1 MSVHFSAKRFTKL
14 KTNNTKKAI
23 WKEPIELFKKLEYL
37 GEQCTKAV
45 RNVKKHLKELNKLY
59 DYNAN
64 KISKNKLTKKD
75 CEKEK
80 VLADKI
86 DLYLLHM
93 KKFLLDIEREAKEK
107 EKEREKENDDSI
119 ITKSG
124 KVNSNYLHT
133 MESDMP
139 VEA

>member
-14 KTNNTKKAI
+14 KTNNIKEENWKTTTKFF
-23 WKEPIELFKKLEYL
+23 KELEYL

-107 EKEREKENDDSI
+107 EKEEEKENDDSI